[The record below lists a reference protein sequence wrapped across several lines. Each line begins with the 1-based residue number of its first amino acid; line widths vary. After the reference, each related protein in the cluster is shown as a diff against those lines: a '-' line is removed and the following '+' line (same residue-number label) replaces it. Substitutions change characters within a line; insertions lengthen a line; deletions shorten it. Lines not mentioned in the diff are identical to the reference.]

1 MPHALT
7 RSLDRSATLFLIVVA
22 AFGVLIPL
30 SNLLLPAG
38 SMFQVPT
45 YARGYTFGVAGYLDR
60 LQDDGKIEMHVLPQ
74 PQLWQ
79 ILHEAKCELLEVR
92 EDTAA
97 GDRFIIS
104 NTILAR
110 KR

>member
-1 MPHALT
+1 VFYSIIVLQHNPPPLIKVLLKSVLSKL
-7 RSLDRSATLFLIVVA
+7 RSGGVA
-22 AFGVLIPL
+22 Y
-30 SNLLLPAG
+30 
-38 SMFQVPT
+38 FQVPT
-45 YARGYTFGVAGYLDR
+45 YALGYKFSTDDYLKKARADA
-60 LQDDGKIEMHVLPQ
+60 KIEMHVLPQ